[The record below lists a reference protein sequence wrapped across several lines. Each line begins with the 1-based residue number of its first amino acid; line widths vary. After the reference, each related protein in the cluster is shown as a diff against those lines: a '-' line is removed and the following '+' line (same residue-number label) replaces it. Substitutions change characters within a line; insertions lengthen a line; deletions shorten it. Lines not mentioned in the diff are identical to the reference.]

1 MNLIKD
7 ELSGKKMDLV
17 ILPEDLIGIESWQD
31 ADVEAKNKFGIE
43 NGGLLIGAYR
53 KLAQELNANLAVTLT
68 TIQKAKDIIPR

>member
-43 NGGLLIGAYR
+43 NGGLLIRAYR

-68 TIQKAKDIIPR
+68 TIQKKQKI

>member
-1 MNLIKD
+1 MNLIKTSSP
-7 ELSGKKMDLV
+7 EKMDLV

-53 KLAQELNANLAVTLT
+53 KLAQELNANLAVTRPLSKK
-68 TIQKAKDIIPR
+68 QKI